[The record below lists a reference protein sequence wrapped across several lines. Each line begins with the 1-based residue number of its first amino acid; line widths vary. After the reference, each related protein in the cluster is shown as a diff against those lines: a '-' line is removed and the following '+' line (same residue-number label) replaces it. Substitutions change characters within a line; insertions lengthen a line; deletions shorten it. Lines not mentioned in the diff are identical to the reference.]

1 MANTFKNF
9 RGDVT
14 AATDT
19 VIVPEAGGVAFSRT
33 RAASS
38 TCVVHAMY
46 ISNTDG
52 ATSVDVDITVFDG
65 SNSYYV
71 GYQIPVPAGSTLILD
86 KPINLETLDR
96 LRVRT
101 ASANDI
107 DVVCAV
113 LEITA

>member
-1 MANTFKNF
+1 MANTFKNY
-9 RGDVT
+9 RGDVG

-19 VIVPEAGGVAFSRT
+19 VIVPEAGATAFTRT

-38 TCVVHAMY
+38 TCVVHAIY

-52 ATSVDVDITVFDG
+52 ASSVTVDITVFDG

-86 KPINLETLDR
+86 KPLNLETTDR

-101 ASANDI
+101 TSANDV
-107 DVVCAV
+107 DVVCSV